1 LLFPSQQTRDK
12 KKAQQ
17 QKSNTNIFNFKHVKN
32 VTNNMTDL
40 SSPPT
45 TTWISSL
52 KTEAAL
58 TYVKTVQQ
66 AIPFLTQLTA
76 PGSLL
81 DHSVQR
87 LMG

>member
-1 LLFPSQQTRDK
+1 
-12 KKAQQ
+12 
-17 QKSNTNIFNFKHVKN
+17 
-32 VTNNMTDL
+32 MTDL